1 MLPLQLLCPGDT
13 DVPPI
18 CARQYRFAQA
28 WRRVA
33 TMGNTNCT
41 LASEYDSLPI
51 CCAGGSGTFISSSN
65 IFPGYEQSS
74 PAATSILYLALLL
87 WLFMGV
93 AMAADVFMA
102 AIETITSTVTL
113 VKNKMPGNVQHSSLP
128 WRCRLR
134 TSASASYHFLLL
146 VRVHG
151 GTFERL
157 AVCRP
162 WSLAHART
170 LAVRPA
176 RGCCCS
182 CVQLLRAA
190 RACSSC
196 VLLLTDRAPRHLSLS
211 LSLPPSLSLTISR
224 SQMATCATSACA
236 RGTPRWPT

>member
-1 MLPLQLLCPGDT
+1 
-13 DVPPI
+13 
-18 CARQYRFAQA
+18 
-28 WRRVA
+28 
-33 TMGNTNCT
+33 MGNTNCT

-134 TSASASYHFLLL
+134 TSASASYRFLLL

-162 WSLAHART
+162 WSLAHARSLAVRPARSLAVRPARS

-182 CVQLLRAA
+182 CVQLVCAA
-190 RACSSC
+190 
-196 VLLLTDRAPRHLSLS
+196 PH
-211 LSLPPSLSLTISR
+211 
-224 SQMATCATSACA
+224 
-236 RGTPRWPT
+236 